1 MTYTFADLD
10 GYSDFFS
17 FNGINDQG
25 QIFGNAI
32 PVARSPSIGYIVT
45 GTALTTFAY
54 QPITIAVPDDPLAL
68 RHSTYAVA
76 INNAG
81 TIVGNYE
88 GSDHESHGFIYQN
101 ATFTTVDAP
110 GATAGTQL
118 SAISNN
124 GEIVGSYGTCQVRI
138 HGLVYDNGTLTT
150 LDYGTDT
157 ATVLTGVNDAGL
169 IVGTAYPQSYDSY
182 GPGNFVAS
190 PAPLATAP
198 ITYTPDLASYTVWL
212 AEAYEGIQYSEL
224 QTLINFSNS
233 QFAWAQHVGLPDPGL
248 YVYEALGAALA
259 PTPQGNFER
268 LANIAD
274 DTAFVTAAYQTAFG
288 HDGAPAQI
296 QGFLGLLHFLEAF
309 YKDDAHVP
317 HWELAA
323 KGGTFGLM
331 IGVEAETTEVPIVG
345 TTMHAV

>member
-1 MTYTFADLD
+1 MTYTFADLS

-17 FNGINDQG
+17 FKGIDDQG

-54 QPITIAVPDDPLAL
+54 QPIAIAVPDDPLAL

-88 GSDHESHGFIYQN
+88 GRDHESHGFIYQN

-110 GATAGTQL
+110 GALGT
-118 SAISNN
+118 SIAAISNN
-124 GEIVGSYGTCQVRI
+124 GEIVGSYYTSDAL
-138 HGLVYDNGTLTT
+138 HGLIYDNGTFTT
-150 LDYGTDT
+150 LDYDAAHT

-169 IVGTAYPQSYDSY
+169 IVGIAYPQDYEY
-182 GPGNFVAS
+182 AGGNFIAS
-190 PAPLATAP
+190 PAPLAMAP

-259 PTPQGNFER
+259 STPQGAF
-268 LANIAD
+268 LQTTAIANIAD
-274 DTAFVTAAYQTAFG
+274 DTAFVTAAYHLAFA

-296 QGFLGLLHFLEAF
+296 QSFLGLLHFLEAF

-345 TTMHAV
+345 TNAA